1 MKKLYILTIAILS
14 IVMSA
19 LIIVNSNP
27 NYDLDNN
34 VENIYTEEMIENDIL
49 IQGEIL
55 TDKSIENMAYE
66 KTESITIPRNI
77 VVKDGETIAITLTPL
92 IIDTDRIDEDLKF
105 FNEDLDITNAYK
117 NEDNSITLI
126 LSGEQLESLIKI
138 YEHVISQRIDML
150 YNSDILIDIDL
161 DKISYYIYND
171 CDYLSFETNRVFIEP
186 LILAAQSLSGINYT
200 DCYLGVNVIDA
211 ETGDLLFEYYTDANG
226 LHNVPTKEEW
236 NEKIGITIVEAGDEA
251 DE

>member
-1 MKKLYILTIAILS
+1 MYEKIYILTIAILS

-19 LIIVNSNP
+19 LIIVNSKP
-27 NYDLDNN
+27 NYALDNN
-34 VENIYTEEMIENDIL
+34 VENISTEEMIENDIL

-55 TDKSIENMAYE
+55 TDKSIENLAYK

-92 IIDTDRIDEDLKF
+92 IFDTDRIDEDLKF

-138 YEHVISQRIDML
+138 YEYAISQRIDML
-150 YNSDILIDIDL
+150 YNSDISIDIDL
-161 DKISYYIYND
+161 DKISYYIYNN
-171 CDYLSFETNRVFIEP
+171 CNYLSFETNRVFIEP

-200 DCYLGVNVIDA
+200 DCNLSVNVIDA
-211 ETGDLLFEYYTDANG
+211 ETGDLLFEYYTDSNG

-236 NEKIGITIVEAGDEA
+236 NEKLGIANIETGE
-251 DE
+251 

>member
-1 MKKLYILTIAILS
+1 
-14 IVMSA
+14 MSV
-19 LIIVNSNP
+19 LIMVNSNH
-27 NYDLDNN
+27 NYLLDNN
-34 VENIYTEEMIENDIL
+34 VENISTEEMIENDIL

-55 TDKSIENMAYE
+55 TDKSIENLAYE

-92 IIDTDRIDEDLKF
+92 IFDTDRIDEDLKF

-138 YEHVISQRIDML
+138 YEYAISQRIDML
-150 YNSDILIDIDL
+150 YNSDISIDIDL
-161 DKISYYIYND
+161 DKISYYIYNN
-171 CDYLSFETNRVFIEP
+171 CNYLSFETNRVFIEP

-200 DCYLGVNVIDA
+200 DCNLGVNVIDA
-211 ETGDLLFEYYTDANG
+211 ETGDLLFEYYTDSNG

-236 NEKIGITIVEAGDEA
+236 NEKLGITNIETGE
-251 DE
+251 

>member
-1 MKKLYILTIAILS
+1 MKKIYILTIAILS

-19 LIIVNSNP
+19 LIIVNSKP
-27 NYDLDNN
+27 NYALDNN
-34 VENIYTEEMIENDIL
+34 VENISTEEMIENDIL

-55 TDKSIENMAYE
+55 TDKSIENLAYK

-92 IIDTDRIDEDLKF
+92 IFDTDRIDEDLKF

-138 YEHVISQRIDML
+138 YEYAISQRIDML
-150 YNSDILIDIDL
+150 YNSDISIDIDL
-161 DKISYYIYND
+161 DKISYYIYNN
-171 CDYLSFETNRVFIEP
+171 CNYLSFETNRVFIEP

-200 DCYLGVNVIDA
+200 DCNLSVNVIDA
-211 ETGDLLFEYYTDANG
+211 ETGDLLFEYYTDSNG

-236 NEKIGITIVEAGDEA
+236 NEKLGIANIETGE
-251 DE
+251 

>member
-1 MKKLYILTIAILS
+1 MKKKYILVIVILLILL
-14 IVMSA
+14 IVMSV
-19 LIIVNSNP
+19 LIMENSNH
-27 NYDLDNN
+27 NYLLDNN
-34 VENIYTEEMIENDIL
+34 VENISTEEMIENDIL

-55 TDKSIENMAYE
+55 TDKSIENLAYE

-92 IIDTDRIDEDLKF
+92 IFDTDRIDEDLKF

-138 YEHVISQRIDML
+138 YEYAISQRIDML
-150 YNSDILIDIDL
+150 YNSDISIDIDL
-161 DKISYYIYND
+161 DKISYYIYNN
-171 CDYLSFETNRVFIEP
+171 CNYLSFETNRVFIEP

-200 DCYLGVNVIDA
+200 DCNLGVNVIDA
-211 ETGDLLFEYYTDANG
+211 ETGDLLFEYYTDSNG

-236 NEKIGITIVEAGDEA
+236 NEKLGITNIETGE
-251 DE
+251 